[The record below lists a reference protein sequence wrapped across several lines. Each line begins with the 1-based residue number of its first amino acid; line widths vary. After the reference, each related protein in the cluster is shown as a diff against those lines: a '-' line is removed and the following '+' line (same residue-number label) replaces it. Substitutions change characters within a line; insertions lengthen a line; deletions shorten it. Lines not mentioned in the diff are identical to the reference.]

1 MKTILR
7 LRLMIAS
14 CIVLQAALP
23 GLRAQTEPASP
34 DFGAAILRDWV
45 QPAYPPAARSARLE
59 GKVQLEFVVE
69 TDGTVSRESV
79 VNSTDERFN
88 DAALT
93 AVRQWKFKPA
103 VENGT
108 PAVSAMQVNVVFQLA
123 QLNQKSVPLSPP
135 EILRPQPLPET
146 PAKEKG
152 SIDPEYPAELEE
164 SKIPGEVH
172 LEFAVDATGR
182 VEQPRVLWATHPAFV
197 ETSLRAIRRAEFT
210 PARQGP
216 LAKRSVKQLPVGF
229 ESMGARTA
237 DILQANHLALVSSD
251 GVVVLPRLVMLIR
264 PVYPQS
270 RFLAGET
277 GNAVGEFTLNEKG
290 QTREIAI
297 VSADHAE
304 FGAALRA
311 AIESWA
317 FKPAQGDNGPIP
329 ARFRVTH
336 EFEIDSSPAET
347 RLAGLLKPGGA
358 GIGGP
363 GGLDGKMKP
372 LWRGFPVYP
381 QAFLEAPVKGE
392 ALIEFIID
400 REGRSRLPK
409 IVSATEEAFGW
420 AAATAIA
427 QWVFEQPMRGG
438 APVDVT
444 VRIPVGFKPPGI

>member
-7 LRLMIAS
+7 GWLIVAS
-14 CIVLQAALP
+14 SIVLQTALP
-23 GLRAQTEPASP
+23 GLRAQTEPALP

-45 QPAYPPAARSARLE
+45 QPAYPPAARSAKLE
-59 GKVQLEFVVE
+59 GKVHVEFVVE
-69 TDGTVSRESV
+69 ADGTVSRESV
-79 VNSTDERFN
+79 VKSTDERFD

-108 PAVSAMQVNVVFQLA
+108 LVASAMRVDVVFQLA

-135 EILRPQPLPET
+135 ETLRPQPLPEI

-152 SIDPEYPAELEE
+152 SIDPEYPAELEA

-172 LEFAVDATGR
+172 LEFAVDDTGQ
-182 VEQPRVLWATHPAFV
+182 VEHPRVLWATHPAFV

-216 LAKRSVKQLPVGF
+216 LTKRSVKQLPVGF

-237 DILQANHLALVSSD
+237 DILEANHLALLSSD
-251 GVVVLPRLVMLIR
+251 GVVVLPRPLMLIR

-270 RFLAGET
+270 RLLAGET
-277 GNAVGEFTLNEKG
+277 GNAIGEFTLNEKG
-290 QTREIAI
+290 QTREITI

-304 FGAALRA
+304 FGAALQA

-317 FKPAQGDNGPIP
+317 FKPAQGDHGPIP
-329 ARFRVTH
+329 ARFRVSH
-336 EFEIDSSPAET
+336 EFGIDSSPTET

-363 GGLDGKMKP
+363 GGLDGKLAP

-381 QAFLEAPVKGE
+381 QAFLNEPIKGD

-400 REGRSRLPK
+400 REGRARLPK

-427 QWVFEQPMRGG
+427 QWVFERPMRGG
-438 APVDVT
+438 EPVDVT
-444 VRIPVGFKPPGI
+444 VRIPVGFKPPGT